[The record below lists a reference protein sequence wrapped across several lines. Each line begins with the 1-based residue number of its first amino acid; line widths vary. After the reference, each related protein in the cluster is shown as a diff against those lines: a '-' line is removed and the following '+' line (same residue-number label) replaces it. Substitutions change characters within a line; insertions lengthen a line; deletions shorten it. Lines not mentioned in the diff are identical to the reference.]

1 MSETKRISATGF
13 QAKHIEAHGVR
24 VRTGLWIYAS
34 EDDFL
39 TYEEATELRDWL
51 NENYP
56 KEETD
61 VIQD

>member
-1 MSETKRISATGF
+1 MSEMVRISATEFRLGPR
-13 QAKHIEAHGVR
+13 EVRGVR
-24 VRTGLWIYAS
+24 IQPGLWIYLM

-39 TYEEATELRDWL
+39 TYEEVIELRDWL

-61 VIQD
+61 ANQD